1 MTQQYGDFQLEIY
14 RDGTKGVLPRY
25 PVDPA
30 GLERK
35 AAEALPPWILSYVAG
50 GCGNEHTQRANV
62 TAFEKWGIVPRMFN
76 GSYERDL
83 SIELFGMR
91 LPTPLFTVPIGVIG
105 VCSQDFHGDLQVA
118 RAAARTGVPVMQSTL
133 SMDPME
139 DLVPAMGD
147 TPGFFQLYTPKDRDL
162 AVSLIQRAEAA
173 GFKAIAVTLDT
184 WVTGWRPGIST
195 PPTSRSCAGTAWP
208 TTSPTSTSS
217 SGSRRSPQDDVAAAA
232 AEWAS
237 LFGYSLTW
245 DDLKWI
251 REATTLP
258 IVVKG
263 ISHPDDARKAIDL
276 GVGRHLLLEPR
287 RTAGERRT
295 ARAGHAARRR
305 RGRGRRARPLRLRSA
320 ERHRRREGPG
330 ARRDGGRR
338 GPVLRLRP
346 RPRRRG
352 RPGALHPGRARRG
365 RPADGHRRLPDDRRP
380 ASRVDPPCG
389 LTPIPALCR
398 DAPARA
404 RCSRSHLPGE

>member
-1 MTQQYGDFQLEIY
+1 MTQQFGDFQLEIY
-14 RDGTKGVLPRY
+14 RDGMKGVLPRY
-25 PVDPA
+25 PIDHA

-35 AAEALPPWILSYVAG
+35 AAEALAPWILSYVAG

-62 TAFEKWGIVPRMFN
+62 AAFEKWGIVPRMFN

-184 WVTGWRPGIST
+184 WVTGWRPRDLNAANFPQLRGHCLANYFT
-195 PPTSRSCAGTAWP
+195 DEHFL
-208 TTSPTSTSS
+208 
-217 SGSRRSPQDDVAAAA
+217 RRLEKKPQDDVTAAA

-263 ISHPDDARKAIDL
+263 IGHPDDARRAIDL
-276 GVGRHLLLEPR
+276 GVDGIYCSNHGGRQANGGLPALDML
-287 RTAGERRT
+287 
-295 ARAGHAARRR
+295 ARRR
-305 RGRGRRARPLRLRSA
+305 RSRGRQARPLRLRSP
-320 ERHRRREGPG
+320 ERHGRRQGTG
-330 ARRDGGRR
+330 AGRDGRR
-338 GPVLRLRP
+338 GGPVLRLRP
-346 RPRRRG
+346 CPRRRG
-352 RPGALHPGRARRG
+352 RPGALHQGRARRG

-380 ASRVDPPCG
+380 QGRFDPPCG
-389 LTPIPALCR
+389 LTTHRSLRTPA
-398 DAPARA
+398 
-404 RCSRSHLPGE
+404 